1 MRDLIPPPRVSFDL
15 TAGEY
20 ASLALAKHD
29 ASCRECGGDNSD
41 SRCTIGAQYEASARA
56 TNGDIPSFPSL

>member
-1 MRDLIPPPRVSFDL
+1 MRDVIPPPRVSFDL

-29 ASCRECGGDNSD
+29 ASCRECGRPDSD
-41 SRCTIGAQYEASARA
+41 SRCTIGTQYEAAAQA
-56 TNGDIPSFPSL
+56 TNNDIPGYRA